1 MIHSLSRRKSLEL
14 NFRGIQFKKFC
25 FLFFFLERASFCFH
39 LPILYFNKSHS
50 FYREAWR
57 RPFETADV
65 FWFVFFAF
73 YFPLTFGKWLSN
85 RGYWLEK
92 SREIWEKV
100 EYGNLLLFKEKKYWW
115 PWTVSVFPNH
125 SWCGE
130 NRKATPPTPPPPAE
144 EASGNITKRRQQTF

>member
-57 RPFETADV
+57 RSFEAADV

-73 YFPLTFGKWLSN
+73 LFPP
-85 RGYWLEK
+85 Y
-92 SREIWEKV
+92 IWEVTV
-100 EYGNLLLFKEKKYWW
+100 EQGLLTGEIPRNLGKGGIRKPAALQRKKILMALNCLSISKSLVVW
-115 PWTVSVFPNH
+115 
-125 SWCGE
+125 GE
-130 NRKATPPTPPPPAE
+130 
-144 EASGNITKRRQQTF
+144 